1 MKIDKASMICPICN
15 KTYAS
20 DECIS
25 GSLVRPGIV
34 ALIQKEHP
42 DWNSRNCICHN
53 DLNHYRAQYVE
64 QMLNVEKGELNRLDK
79 QVLDSINQQELI
91 SSNINTAFK
100 EQLTFGQKVADKIA
114 EFGGSWNFILSFMG
128 VMLLWIVIN
137 VVWLSHP
144 FDPFPFIL
152 LNLML
157 SCLAALQAPVIMM
170 SQNRQEAKDRMRS
183 EQDYRI
189 NLKAELEIRALH
201 EKMDHLLLQQW
212 ERMLEIQ
219 QLQIEMMEELGN
231 LKK

>member
-1 MKIDKASMICPICN
+1 MKIDAASMICPICN

-20 DECIS
+20 GECIS
-25 GSLVRPGIV
+25 GSLVRPGIA

-42 DWNSRNCICHN
+42 DWKTSNCICHN

-64 QMLNVEKGELNRLDK
+64 QMLNTEKGELNRLDK
-79 QVLDSINQQELI
+79 QVLNSINQQEFI
-91 SSNINTAFK
+91 SSNINTTFN
-100 EQLTFGQKVADKIA
+100 EQLTFGQRVADKIA
-114 EFGGSWNFILSFMG
+114 EFGGSWNFILSFMA
-128 VMLLWIVIN
+128 VMMLWIVTN
-137 VVWLSHP
+137 VILLAHP
-144 FDPFPFIL
+144 FDPYPFIL

-170 SQNRQEAKDRMRS
+170 SQNRQEAKDRLRS